1 MQNDTINAV
10 YNVLGD
16 TLWEVFT
23 KNKKNNTK
31 SCYDDFIAVTHALD
45 NALDRGSI
53 CFIADAELSKA
64 GNHL

>member
-45 NALDRGSI
+45 NALDR
-53 CFIADAELSKA
+53 
-64 GNHL
+64 